1 MAIQFFIFLIFYSP
15 LQVTFRLQISSG
27 VSKSVL
33 PNSGDT
39 RAFLTF
45 LPNIY
50 KTLPILKA
58 PISAYNHYTFKCL
71 LCKVR
76 HFRTVAYYTIWD

>member
-1 MAIQFFIFLIFYSP
+1 MAIQYLKGWFFYS
-15 LQVTFRLQISSG
+15 LIQVTFRLHISSG

-50 KTLPILKA
+50 KTLPILEA
-58 PISAYNHYTFKCL
+58 PISDYNDYISK
-71 LCKVR
+71 R
-76 HFRTVAYYTIWD
+76 